1 MIFFI
6 FQTNHLFKLTL
17 SNKLQNYLSI
27 FCKKVK
33 MENPKRPMVALEKR
47 AITNYYIIKPYLQQK
62 KNVSDFN
69 PTVEK
74 QHFAL

>member
-1 MIFFI
+1 
-6 FQTNHLFKLTL
+6 
-17 SNKLQNYLSI
+17 
-27 FCKKVK
+27 
-33 MENPKRPMVALEKR
+33 MENPKRTMVAREKR

-62 KNVSDFN
+62 QKNLSDFN

>member
-1 MIFFI
+1 MIFLI

-27 FCKKVK
+27 LCKKVK
-33 MENPKRPMVALEKR
+33 MENSKRTMVAREKR
-47 AITNYYIIKPYLQQK
+47 AITNYYFIKPYLQQK
-62 KNVSDFN
+62 NVSNFN
-69 PTVEK
+69 STVEK

>member
-1 MIFFI
+1 MIFLI

-33 MENPKRPMVALEKR
+33 MENSKRTMVTREKR

-62 KNVSDFN
+62 NVSDFN

>member
-1 MIFFI
+1 MIFLI
-6 FQTNHLFKLTL
+6 FQTNHLFKLT

-33 MENPKRPMVALEKR
+33 IENSKRTMVTREKR

-62 KNVSDFN
+62 NVSDFN
-69 PTVEK
+69 PNVEK